1 MLGIASNL
9 NYIRGGV
16 IRSSK
21 LLRVLISLE
30 RYLNSN
36 SLLSPILSKSDV
48 RRSTPRILTPTFKI
62 SFDFSIEYINFI
74 AE

>member
-21 LLRVLISLE
+21 LLQVLISLE

-36 SLLSPILSKSDV
+36 SLLSPVLSKSKV
-48 RRSTPRILTPTFKI
+48 PTFVEVLRV
-62 SFDFSIEYINFI
+62 S
-74 AE
+74 

>member
-21 LLRVLISLE
+21 LPKVLISLE
-30 RYLNSN
+30 RSIYLNSN
-36 SLLSPILSKSDV
+36 LLLSPILSKV
-48 RRSTPRILTPTFKI
+48 RYRHSSKYSAYLNADI
-62 SFDFSIEYINFI
+62 
-74 AE
+74 